1 MNEYYAFYLV
11 TRSVSHEL
19 LVRVEA
25 RRRLLKMTQQVLAEQ
40 LGMTQ
45 GHHSKLIRGR
55 AQLGGGAEVELKRWL
70 AQVRT
75 APRRRAK
82 EIERLTGLVT
92 LHSNALN
99 EAVKAL
105 VEQIS

>member
-1 MNEYYAFYLV
+1 
-11 TRSVSHEL
+11 
-19 LVRVEA
+19 VEA
-25 RRRLLKMTQQVLAEQ
+25 RRRLLKTTQQVLAEQ

-45 GHHSKLIRGR
+45 GHYSKLVRGR
-55 AQLGGGAEVELKRWL
+55 APLGGAAEVQLKRWL
-70 AQVRT
+70 ARAHP

-92 LHSNALN
+92 LHSSALN

>member
-1 MNEYYAFYLV
+1 M

-19 LVRVEA
+19 LVQVEA

-45 GHHSKLIRGR
+45 GHYSKLIRGR
-55 AQLGGGAEVELKRWL
+55 VPLRGGAEVQLKRWL
-70 AQVRT
+70 ARARP

-92 LHSNALN
+92 FHSNALN

-105 VEQIS
+105 FEQVS